1 MKRLLTLVAA
11 LALHTPVFGDSLYRT
26 PMYDSYSPDGYGAG
40 KSYQDSSGNLYK
52 QKWRPDNTGPVTLED
67 ESGNTYRCN
76 AALGQCYEYWFETHT
91 TPTTSFTCFT
101 YKFNC

>member
-1 MKRLLTLVAA
+1 MKRFLIPLLAA
-11 LALHTPVFGDSLYRT
+11 LAIPTAVFGDSLYRT

-67 ESGNTYRCN
+67 ESGNTYQCN
-76 AALGQCYEYWFETHT
+76 AALGQCYEY
-91 TPTTSFTCFT
+91 
-101 YKFNC
+101 